1 MRIWCLALIAIGI
14 PAAAAAA
21 PATKATW
28 VQRTLASAAPYID
41 KANADWSRA
50 IVSRNLDV
58 LVDPYA
64 KNAVFVGPDGTAIRG
79 KAGIRT
85 MYARRPST
93 VHVLQASIRSD
104 GRTAADAYNVYEW
117 GTAKLTVKRG
127 KRIIQRSARYLT
139 VWHHAG
145 RRWVITRNIAF

>member
-1 MRIWCLALIAIGI
+1 MRFLWLALIAMGI
-14 PAAAAAA
+14 PAAAVAA
-21 PATKATW
+21 PAARATW

-58 LVDPYA
+58 LSAPYA

-85 MYARRPST
+85 MYARRPSS
-93 VHVLQASIRSD
+93 VHVLKASIRSD
-104 GRTAADAYNVYEW
+104 GRTAPDAYNVYEW

-127 KRIIQRSARYLT
+127 GRIIQRSARYLT

>member
-1 MRIWCLALIAIGI
+1 MRILCLALIAMGV
-14 PAAAAAA
+14 PAAAA
-21 PATKATW
+21 PATRATW
-28 VQRTLASAAPYID
+28 VQRTLASAAPFID

-50 IVSRNLDV
+50 IVAGNARV
-58 LVDPYA
+58 LSEAYA

-93 VHVLQASIRSD
+93 VHVLNASIRSD
-104 GRTAADAYNVYEW
+104 GRTAPDAYNVYEW

-145 RRWVITRNIAF
+145 ARWVITRNIAF